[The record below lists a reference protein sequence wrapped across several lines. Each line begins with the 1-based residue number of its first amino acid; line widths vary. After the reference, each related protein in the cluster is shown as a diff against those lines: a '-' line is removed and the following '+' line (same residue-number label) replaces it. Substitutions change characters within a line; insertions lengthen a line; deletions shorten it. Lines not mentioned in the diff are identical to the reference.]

1 MLVVSLCVVIIN
13 CRFWSHFR
21 CLGLKAIIYLHS
33 QVSLSTVH
41 KEICK
46 KCPDTDHTEISLS
59 GQFKFES
66 NTHWSPLRV

>member
-1 MLVVSLCVVIIN
+1 MFVVSLWGVN

-41 KEICK
+41 KEIYK
-46 KCPDTDHTEISLS
+46 LCPDTDHAEISPS
-59 GQFKFES
+59 RGQFKFRATPTLVS
-66 NTHWSPLRV
+66 LGV